1 MFIKEEITFCLEFE
15 RSLDWGTGLRIE
27 KKNSLHTLQI
37 QFRTQLL
44 IENDIVS

>member
-27 KKNSLHTLQI
+27 KKTLHTLQI